1 MKRQPFAVLF
11 YIKKA
16 RIGKL
21 GETPIL
27 ARITLNGVRA
37 EFQLKRKVKPEQW
50 DSAKER
56 VNGKGSIVEEIN
68 NYLTGVR
75 ATIFNIHQEI
85 EQSGREITADLLK
98 RRFLCM

>member
-1 MKRQPFAVLF
+1 MCIR
-11 YIKKA
+11 
-16 RIGKL
+16 
-21 GETPIL
+21 
-27 ARITLNGVRA
+27 
-37 EFQLKRKVKPEQW
+37 
-50 DSAKER
+50 DR

-98 RRFLCM
+98 RRFLAESHCSGFTLRFN